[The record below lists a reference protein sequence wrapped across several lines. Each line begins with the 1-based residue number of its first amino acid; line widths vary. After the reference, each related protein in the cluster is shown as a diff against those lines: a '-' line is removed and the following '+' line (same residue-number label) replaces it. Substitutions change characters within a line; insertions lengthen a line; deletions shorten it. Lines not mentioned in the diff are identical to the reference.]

1 METRT
6 GQSVERQLRN
16 VLVKWVWAWPSGRCP
31 VHNKSTKWRN
41 RRVFLSFGEATAKLI
56 IFKFPAIFTPLQHTH
71 THTNTTINSNDWP
84 FEIRFFRSEQKWKML
99 KNKFSTK
106 RGTFFL
112 SKSHKIPATQ
122 FRNSGI
128 PEFILLFFSDRSDHS
143 SEWKMWGTKTKWK
156 IIICLVNSKYFSCCL
171 LKRTI
176 EKKNLCT
183 RTHTHA
189 HWHRNVRDSS

>member
-1 METRT
+1 MGLASARPVCVAGNFIQRETEKFKIYRVFFFIFFPQTGKKMETRT

-71 THTNTTINSNDWP
+71 THTHTNTTINSNDWP

-128 PEFILLFFSDRSDHS
+128 YFTFFPIGLTTHPNERCGGQ
-143 SEWKMWGTKTKWK
+143 KQ
-156 IIICLVNSKYFSCCL
+156 N
-171 LKRTI
+171 
-176 EKKNLCT
+176 EK
-183 RTHTHA
+183 
-189 HWHRNVRDSS
+189 